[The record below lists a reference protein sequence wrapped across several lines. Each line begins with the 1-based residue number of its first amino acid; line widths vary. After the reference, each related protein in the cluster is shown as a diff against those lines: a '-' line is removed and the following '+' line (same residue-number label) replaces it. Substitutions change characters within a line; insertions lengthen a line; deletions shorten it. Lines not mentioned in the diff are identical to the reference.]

1 MIVYI
6 FILAFTLILVPI
18 TLFTTGPARI
28 ILGLLFILFIPGY
41 TLTIALFTKKGSL
54 DVIERTALSFGLSI
68 AVISLLA
75 LALNYTSW
83 GIRLD
88 PIVIG
93 IAIIVLIA
101 LCISLYKHFNL
112 PKDQRFEPHFHINIS
127 KFREQNRLYIAL
139 LCMLLI
145 AVIVSIGLLAF
156 IITTPIAEEGFTK
169 FYIREPELDE
179 EGISQELVLVENR
192 IIIGI
197 VNFENKATIYSIEI
211 ENDSEIVQEIGPIS
225 LNHRGQW
232 EETIILSPSEFNV
245 DQIFEFLLY
254 REYYSGPYHSL
265 LLQLHAI
272 ETP

>member
-1 MIVYI
+1 MIVFI

-41 TLTIALFTKKGSL
+41 TLTIALFAKKGSL

-83 GIRLD
+83 GIR
-88 PIVIG
+88 
-93 IAIIVLIA
+93 
-101 LCISLYKHFNL
+101 H
-112 PKDQRFEPHFHINIS
+112 QRFEPHFHINSS

-232 EETIILSPSEFNV
+232 EETIILSPREFNV

-254 REYYSGPYHSL
+254 RDNYSKPYHSL
-265 LLQLHAI
+265 LLQLHAK
-272 ETP
+272 EAP